1 MADMG
6 GTFSTFWDIRS
17 IGHCTSV
24 SSNTICTHRGRPGGP
39 FRKTSTKRSESQLH
53 DERSRV
59 RWVPVRE
66 AHSSVCRRVSSPCCV
81 YTAAFNFDPRV
92 ALRARCSLCSPF
104 SAMEAASL
112 AKAPDER
119 NPIASPRPRPHT
131 GRRFAKAR
139 LRSRQPAPTRSQT
152 HPPEGCCRGC
162 ILYSCC
168 IAV

>member
-119 NPIASPRPRPHT
+119 NPIHC
-131 GRRFAKAR
+131 
-139 LRSRQPAPTRSQT
+139 QPAPAYRPALCKSAPTQSATRPNQEPD
-152 HPPEGCCRGC
+152 PPTRGM
-162 ILYSCC
+162 L
-168 IAV
+168 